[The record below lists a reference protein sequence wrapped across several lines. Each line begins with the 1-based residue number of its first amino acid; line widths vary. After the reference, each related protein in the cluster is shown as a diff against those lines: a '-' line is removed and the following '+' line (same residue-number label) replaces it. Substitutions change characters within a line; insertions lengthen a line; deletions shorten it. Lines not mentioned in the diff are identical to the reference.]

1 MGLILEI
8 DCTTGISTER
18 EQTAEEVAAQAA
30 MQAQAEADAKA
41 KADADA
47 AKAAALAATNAK
59 LMALGLTQEDIDN
72 LLNAAKA

>member
-18 EQTAEEVAAQAA
+18 EMTAEEVAAQAA

-41 KADADA
+41 KAEADA
-47 AKAAALAATNAK
+47 AQAAQLAATNAK
-59 LMALGLTQEDIDN
+59 LMALGLTQADIDA
-72 LLNAAKA
+72 LLKAAKA